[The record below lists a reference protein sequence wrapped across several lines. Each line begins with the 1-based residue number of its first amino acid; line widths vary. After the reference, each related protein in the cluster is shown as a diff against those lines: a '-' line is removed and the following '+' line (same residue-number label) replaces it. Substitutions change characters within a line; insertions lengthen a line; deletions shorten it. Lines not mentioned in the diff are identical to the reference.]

1 MRDCENIGFGEDIE
15 KVASLSVWKEYG
27 LMEIRL
33 FRENT
38 NRLLRKKK
46 KKLTERNGKKRRNYS
61 YFFLFLKHFLVYRC
75 F

>member
-46 KKLTERNGKKRRNYS
+46 KN
-61 YFFLFLKHFLVYRC
+61 
-75 F
+75 